1 MIEFKPITL
10 NDKEIYEQYLQ
21 NGTEHGCEYSF
32 ANLFLWGRQ
41 KAALV
46 HDHIVLFSQYNR
58 RTVYPFPVG
67 NGDKKAVLDAIIAD
81 SKERGIPCR
90 ITSLSP
96 EDEQILKELYPDMFI
111 FHSDRDFFDYVYD
124 INNLA
129 DLKGSKYHK
138 KRNHYNRFRDT
149 FPEYTIQPIHEE
161 NIHKVKD
168 MVNEWYEK
176 KLEENPDADFSME
189 QIAIEKALRHYKE
202 LEMDGIILL
211 NGETIL
217 AMTMGSHLSPDT
229 MDVHFEKA
237 RADADGA
244 YAAINCEFAKY
255 LRDKYPE
262 LRFLNRE
269 DDMGLEGLRKAKE
282 RYYPHHMVEKSWA
295 HLREDG
301 YEY

>member
-1 MIEFKPITL
+1 MLEA
-10 NDKEIYEQYLQ
+10 IY
-21 NGTEHGCEYSF
+21 
-32 ANLFLWGRQ
+32 
-41 KAALV
+41 
-46 HDHIVLFSQYNR
+46 
-58 RTVYPFPVG
+58 
-67 NGDKKAVLDAIIAD
+67 
-81 SKERGIPCR
+81 
-90 ITSLSP
+90 P
-96 EDEQILKELYPDMFI
+96 EMFI
-111 FHSDRDFFDYVYD
+111 FHSDRDSFDYVYD

-149 FPEYTIQPIHEE
+149 FPEYTIQPIRED
-161 NIHKVKD
+161 NIPLIKE
-168 MVNEWYEK
+168 MVNQWYEK
-176 KLEENPDADFSME
+176 KLEDNPDADFTME
-189 QIAIEKALRHYKE
+189 QIAIEKALKHFKE
-202 LEMDGIILL
+202 LGMDGIILL

-217 AMTMGSHLSPDT
+217 AMTMGSHLSCDT
-229 MDVHFEKA
+229 VDVHFEKA
-237 RADADGA
+237 RVDADGA

-262 LRFLNRE
+262 LRYLNRE